1 MAKGFKKSEFEQRKG
16 VEGLCK
22 VVDAKLTEGTEF
34 GTIPDPE
41 TGQPVKP
48 KNWQAVISAVS
59 LETGEKST
67 SFIKITKNHDD
78 GVVLENAHGAPT
90 IWVGWK
96 KPNPSSPFSILMA
109 SAEEADPSFPD
120 TLIPEG
126 DEFNEG
132 GAYEDAA
139 VVCDVAGFIDLN
151 INFIQEEQPGV
162 VNKETG
168 EEGKPYYR
176 TKITAFLTDDEV
188 KSMLKEKAAEQKK
201 GAAPKAAAKA
211 TATTASAPVTAKK
224 AAKKA
229 PEPEPEPEVEEVEET
244 EEAGEAGDEDDNTA
258 AIHEAID
265 EAMTK
270 AINESATKVL
280 PVTKLPTLLTPILR
294 KMGYDNES
302 IQMVS
307 PLLADMDTLDEI
319 STRDGC
325 VWERKATQIKVRTAA
340 AQAAPAAAA
349 PAKKT
354 FGKK

>member
-1 MAKGFKKSEFEQRKG
+1 MARGFKKSEFEQRRG

-22 VVDAKLTEGTEF
+22 VVDCKITEGTEF
-34 GTIPDPE
+34 GTVPDPE

-132 GAYEDAA
+132 GEYEDAA

-188 KSMLKEKAAEQKK
+188 KKMLKEKAAEQKGGGK
-201 GAAPKAAAKA
+201 GAAPKAAASKTAAPAA
-211 TATTASAPVTAKK
+211 TATAKK
-224 AAKKA
+224 AKPAPDPD
-229 PEPEPEPEVEEVEET
+229 PEPEPEPDGGEE
-244 EEAGEAGDEDDNTA
+244 GEGDGDDDGTA
-258 AIHEAID
+258 AMHEAID

-270 AINESATKVL
+270 AINESATKIL

-294 KMGYDNES
+294 KMGYDNDS

-319 STRDGC
+319 SIREGC
-325 VWERKATQIKVRTAA
+325 VWERKATQIKVRTTAA
-340 AQAAPAAAA
+340 APAAAAA
-349 PAKKT
+349 PAKKK
-354 FGKK
+354 FGK